1 MRPDNG
7 VPPVR
12 SSWTAFRFAA
22 VLLCLPGTL
31 LLPFAVYDI
40 HRRFDKPGA
49 VAFAGAVLGMIAVVA
64 VLEAGLRFTGELW
77 QEGLRGWPTG
87 KPIPPNLAAVF
98 WWAIVLHAQFMG
110 LAAFLTT
117 LDGGLR
123 WAAARWVYLGYAV
136 PALALAV
143 ARWRRWTV
151 PERLFLR
158 WGWAPVLAF
167 GVPVALPRLLAAGLI
182 SNPWD

>member
-1 MRPDNG
+1 
-7 VPPVR
+7 VPA
-12 SSWTAFRFAA
+12 S
-22 VLLCLPGTL
+22 L
-31 LLPFAVYDI
+31 LLPFFAYDT
-40 HRRFDKPGA
+40 HRCLDEPGA
-49 VAFAGAVLGMIAVVA
+49 VALAGAVLGMFVAVA
-64 VLEAGLRFTGELW
+64 VLEVGLRFAGDLW
-77 QEGLRGWPTG
+77 QEELRRWPTG

-98 WWAIVLHAQFMG
+98 WWLIVVHAHLMG
-110 LAAFLTT
+110 LGTFFTT

-136 PALALAV
+136 PAVALAG
-143 ARWRRWTV
+143 ARWGRWTL

-182 SNPWD
+182 TNPWN